1 MHRPFNIIKSID
13 YKHNAAMNSSRM
25 RFLSGVCDILSCK
38 DQQHFAIFCNRAR
51 KEQGKGGRRLGAS
64 APDESAAR
72 LAWRGKRGGN
82 VMKVSIRPSRVTLMI
97 GSASAAMMLDRKST
111 RLNSSH

>member
-51 KEQGKGGRRLGAS
+51 KEQGKGGRRVGAS

-72 LAWRGKRGGN
+72 SAWRGKR
-82 VMKVSIRPSRVTLMI
+82 
-97 GSASAAMMLDRKST
+97 DRKST
-111 RLNSSH
+111 RLNSSQEGATSIPSYE